1 MKKISL
7 ILLLLISTYSSSQ
20 NKENKWVIGV
30 SSSLVVFQNNSLGE
44 SYNSQLP
51 KINLSRYLFPGF
63 SIDGSVT
70 LSALSEVGGLVNN
83 QFNYNSL
90 DGYVRYDFNL
100 SDNNLVPY
108 LAVGASLIG
117 APSTIENAST
127 TSTIKY
133 CFWRHF
139 LDHSSLGF
147 KWPIHL

>member
-108 LAVGASLIG
+108 LG
-117 APSTIENAST
+117 
-127 TSTIKY
+127 
-133 CFWRHF
+133 CWC
-139 LDHSSLGF
+139 
-147 KWPIHL
+147 